1 MKISRSSRFAAL
13 SATLVMP
20 MLALAACS
28 KAPSSETNEPGSGPP
43 LADDMSQMNDP
54 MANPAPDTDA
64 ANGLEA
70 DNLTAAVDRAD
81 NETDI
86 ASLTGDAAKGHAVF
100 TACKTCH
107 AIDKNLIGPMLKGVV
122 GRKAGTVADFAYSPA
137 MKNSGLTWTA
147 QELSQ
152 FLEKPQAV
160 VPGTRMTYPGLA
172 DPQKRADVIAYLK
185 VN

>member
-1 MKISRSSRFAAL
+1 MTFLRSSRSAAL
-13 SATLVMP
+13 CATLIMP

-54 MANPAPDTDA
+54 MANPAPDADA
-64 ANGLEA
+64 ANSLES
-70 DNLTAAVDRAD
+70 DNLTAAD

-122 GRKAGTVADFAYSPA
+122 GRKAGTIADFTYSPA

-147 QELSQ
+147 QELFQ